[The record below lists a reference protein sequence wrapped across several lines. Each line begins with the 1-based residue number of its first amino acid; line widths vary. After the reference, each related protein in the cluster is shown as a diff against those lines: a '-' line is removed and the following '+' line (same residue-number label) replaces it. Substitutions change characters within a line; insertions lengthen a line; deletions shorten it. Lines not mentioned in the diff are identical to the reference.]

1 MLSVSL
7 RQAGPIALD
16 AQLSCAAGEL
26 LALVGPSGA
35 GKSTILRAIAGLSR
49 VSQAQVHVAGRCWQ
63 DSSKGHWLDARARRI
78 GMVFQGYGLFP
89 HLSVLDNVAEAV
101 FQLPRPERHARA
113 ATALARVRL
122 AGLES
127 RLPHQLSGGQ
137 QQRVALARALV
148 REPEVLLLDEPF
160 AAVDQ
165 MTRERL
171 YEELAELRV
180 SLKVPVV
187 LVTHSLIEAQLLAD
201 RMVVLR
207 HGKTLQQGTPTV
219 VLSRPDTEEVARL
232 VGFGNVFETEVLSV
246 EPQGEP
252 DNTSALPQQTV
263 WVAAAASGG
272 PLPAS
277 TPVGQLGL
285 ALPVSLQG
293 RVKPGQH
300 LRWGIAQ
307 GEVVV
312 LKGGRAPDD
321 PRQCA
326 EVQLEKAVALGDSV
340 RLTFK
345 MAGMKLRAAVT
356 ARFFERSG
364 MTEGQWLRV
373 ELPRSKL
380 VVFKSQAD

>member
-1 MLSVSL
+1 MLSVKL
-7 RQAGPIALD
+7 RQSGPIALD
-16 AQLSCAAGEL
+16 AHLSCAAGEL

-49 VSQAQVHVAGRCWQ
+49 VGHAQVSVGNDCWQ
-63 DSSKGHWLDARARRI
+63 DSSTGHWRQPHVRRV

-89 HLSVLDNVAEAV
+89 HLSVLDNIAEAV
-101 FQLPRPERHARA
+101 FRLPRAERHERA
-113 ATALARVRL
+113 AQALGRVRL

-127 RLPHQLSGGQ
+127 RMPHQLSGGQ

-171 YEELAELRV
+171 YEELAELRI

-187 LVTHSLIEAQLLAD
+187 LVTHSLVEAQLLAD

-207 HGKTLQQGTPTV
+207 HGKTLQEGTPAA
-219 VLSRPDTEEVARL
+219 VLSRPDTEDVARL
-232 VGFGNVFETEVLSV
+232 VGFGNVFETEVLAV
-246 EPQGEP
+246 EQPRIV
-252 DNTSALPQQTV
+252 NALPQQTV
-263 WVAAAASGG
+263 WVTAAAPGS
-272 PLPAS
+272 PLPEGS
-277 TPVGQLGL
+277 GLGSLGL
-285 ALPVSLQG
+285 DLPPSLLG
-293 RVKPGQH
+293 RVKPGQR
-300 LRWGIAQ
+300 LRWGIAL

-321 PRQCA
+321 PHQCA
-326 EVQLEKAVALGDSV
+326 AVRLEKAVPLGDSV
-340 RLTFK
+340 RLTFA
-345 MAGMKLRAAVT
+345 MTGGLKLRAAIT

-364 MTEGQWLRV
+364 MTEGQWLKV
-373 ELPRSKL
+373 ELPRSRL
-380 VVFKSQAD
+380 VVFKTQGD

>member
-7 RQAGPIALD
+7 RQKGPIALD

-49 VSQAQVHVAGRCWQ
+49 VSDAQVSVGAACWQ
-63 DSSKGHWLDARARRI
+63 DSARGVWRDARARRV

-101 FQLPRPERHARA
+101 FELPRAQRQARA
-113 ATALARVRL
+113 AAALARVRL

-148 REPEVLLLDEPF
+148 REPDVLLLDEPF

-171 YEELAELRV
+171 YEELAELR
-180 SLKVPVV
+180 SGLKVPVV
-187 LVTHSLIEAQLLAD
+187 LVTHSLLEAQLLAD

-207 HGKTLQQGTPTV
+207 YGKTLQQGTPV
-219 VLSRPDTEEVARL
+219 AVLSRPETEEVARL
-232 VGFGNVFETEVLSV
+232 VGFGNVFETEVLAV
-246 EPQGEP
+246 EQDPALQGV
-252 DNTSALPQQTV
+252 ARQGRAC
-263 WVAAAASGG
+263 VAAGSTCVWLD
-272 PLPAS
+272 LPAS
-277 TPVGQLGL
+277 MLSVQ
-285 ALPVSLQG
+285 
-293 RVKPGQH
+293 PGH
-300 LRWGIAQ
+300 RLLWGIAL

-321 PRQCA
+321 AGQC
-326 EVQLEKAVALGDSV
+326 VKVRLEKAVALGDSV
-340 RLTFK
+340 RLTL
-345 MAGMKLRAAVT
+345 MMDGLKLRAAVT
-356 ARFFERSG
+356 ARFFERSA
-364 MTEGQWLRV
+364 MAEGNELQV
-373 ELPRSKL
+373 ELPRGKL
-380 VVFKSQAD
+380 VVFKGPSDPAS

>member
-1 MLSVSL
+1 MLSVKL
-7 RQAGPIALD
+7 RQSGPIALD

-49 VSQAQVHVAGRCWQ
+49 VHQAQVLVGTDYWQ
-63 DSSKGHWLDARARRI
+63 DSERGHWLDPRSRRV
-78 GMVFQGYGLFP
+78 GMVFQGYALFP

-101 FQLPRPERHARA
+101 FHFPKAERQARA
-113 ATALARVRL
+113 AAALVRVRL

-171 YEELAELRV
+171 YEELAELRS

-207 HGKTLQQGTPTV
+207 HGKTLQAGTPAG
-219 VLSRPDTEEVARL
+219 VLSRPATEEVARL
-232 VGFGNVFETEVLSV
+232 VGFGNVFETEVLAV
-246 EPQGEP
+246 EAN
-252 DNTSALPQQTV
+252 DTV
-263 WVAAAASGG
+263 WVAASLSPKNCPPGKPVPRLG
-272 PLPAS
+272 LTLPADW
-277 TPVGQLGL
+277 
-285 ALPVSLQG
+285 QG
-293 RVKPGQH
+293 CIRPGQV
-300 LRWGIAQ
+300 LRWGIAL

-321 PRQCA
+321 TAQC
-326 EVQLEKAVALGDSV
+326 VDVRLEKAITLGESV
-340 RLTFK
+340 RLTFA
-345 MAGMKLRAAVT
+345 MDGLRLRGAVT
-356 ARFFERSG
+356 TRFFERSG
-364 MTEGQWLRV
+364 MAEGDPLKV

-380 VVFKSQAD
+380 VVFQVQDFQTQDEPFA

>member
-1 MLSVSL
+1 MLSVTL

-49 VSQAQVHVAGRCWQ
+49 VSQAQVNVGSACWQ
-63 DSSKGHWLDARARRI
+63 DSERGLWLDARARRV

-89 HLSVLDNVAEAV
+89 HLNVLENVAEAV
-101 FQLPRPERHARA
+101 FQLPRAERHGRA
-113 ATALARVRL
+113 AEALKRVRL
-122 AGLES
+122 AGLEE

-171 YEELAELRV
+171 YEELAELR
-180 SLKVPVV
+180 SGLKVPVV
-187 LVTHSLIEAQLLAD
+187 LVTHSLVEAQLLAD

-207 HGKTLQQGTPTV
+207 HGKTLQHGTPTA
-219 VLSRPDTEEVARL
+219 VLSRPHTEEVARL
-232 VGFGNVFETEVLSV
+232 VGFGNVFETEVLAV
-246 EPQGEP
+246 E
-252 DNTSALPQQTV
+252 SAVDTAAGHAPLRRTV
-263 WVAAAASGG
+263 WVAAAASHG
-272 PLPAS
+272 PGVASPVQGLGLDLPAS
-277 TPVGQLGL
+277 V
-285 ALPVSLQG
+285 QG
-293 RVKPGQH
+293 HIEPGQR
-300 LRWGIAQ
+300 LRWGIAL

-312 LKGGRAPDD
+312 LKDGRAPDD
-321 PRQCA
+321 PCQCA
-326 EVQLEKAVALGDSV
+326 EVQLEKAVALGESV
-340 RLTFK
+340 RLTFA
-345 MAGMKLRAAVT
+345 MGGLKLRAAVT

-364 MTEGQWLRV
+364 MTEGQWLKV

-380 VVFKSQAD
+380 VVFESQGG